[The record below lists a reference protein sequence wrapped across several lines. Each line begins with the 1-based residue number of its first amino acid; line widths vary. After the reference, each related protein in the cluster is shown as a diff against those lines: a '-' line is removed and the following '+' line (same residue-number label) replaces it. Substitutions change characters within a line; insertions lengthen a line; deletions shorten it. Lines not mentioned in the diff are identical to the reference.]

1 MSTVFNK
8 SERIAKVL
16 ARAGLCSRR
25 EAERWIDE
33 GRVAVNNNIIW
44 SPALVVQSADQITVN
59 GDKIPPR
66 TSAKLWR
73 YYKPAGL
80 VTTHNDPEGR
90 PTVFENLPKGLPRLI
105 SVGRLDLNSEGLLL
119 LSNDGDLTQKLE
131 RPINGMVRRY
141 RVRVFGRIDK
151 LALQGLKKGITVDGV
166 RYGAILVRVISRKG
180 SNSWL
185 SLQLKE
191 GKNREVR
198 KVMLHLGLKV
208 NRLIRVSYGPFDL
221 KGLVKGDV
229 KVIPENVLKA
239 TIKAFQ

>member
-1 MSTVFNK
+1 MSVVFNK

-66 TSAKLWR
+66 TSVKLWR

-131 RPINGMVRRY
+131 QPINGMVRRY
-141 RVRVFGRIDK
+141 RVRVFGKIDK
-151 LALQGLKKGITVDGV
+151 LVLQDLKKGITVNGI
-166 RYGAILVRVISRKG
+166 RYGGILVRIISRKG

-185 SLQLKE
+185 SLELKE

-221 KGLVKGDV
+221 KGLVQGDV

-239 TIKAFQ
+239 MIKGFQ